1 MYHAHIQPHIDYG
14 LNIWGHSCPSQLDTV
29 RKQQKKSLR
38 IMNFKRKDHPT
49 RKLFISSNIL
59 PLDDC
64 IALSNVKLIW
74 RIRHTDLDT
83 DLTRILRPRVNSL
96 NYVLPYR
103 RTDMTQR
110 CTSYHGVKTWNIL
123 PDNMLFILHAF
134 LRATPALVYLLFSH
148 TIFIIP
154 ALSYPF

>member
-49 RKLFISSNIL
+49 RELFISSNIL

-123 PDNMLFILHAF
+123 PDNIKESASLNMFKHRCKDHLIKKLEHFN
-134 LRATPALVYLLFSH
+134 SN
-148 TIFIIP
+148 
-154 ALSYPF
+154 